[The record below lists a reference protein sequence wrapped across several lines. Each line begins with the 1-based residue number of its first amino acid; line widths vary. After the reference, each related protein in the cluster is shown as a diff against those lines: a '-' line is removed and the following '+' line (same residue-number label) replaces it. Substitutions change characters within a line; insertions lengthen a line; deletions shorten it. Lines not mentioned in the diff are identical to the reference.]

1 MMKNFFLVC
10 IAIYSIACNTIT
22 AQTNR
27 NINRA
32 QQTLDSIYKYYGIK
46 NSQLLREHYP
56 FKDDYKA
63 DYLGGGEN
71 SNKANPYAYL
81 WPFSGS
87 LSASV
92 AVYENTKGKQTL
104 KDINSKVLIGLAEY
118 FDKREP
124 VGYASYVN
132 SAPQSDRFY
141 DDNVWLG
148 IDFTDLYLLTK
159 DKKYLEKALE
169 IWAFVESGMD
179 DKLGGGIY
187 WCEQRK
193 ESKNTCSNAP
203 SVVYLAKLYEA
214 TKDKKYLSQAQ
225 DLYKWTQQNLIDW
238 TDYVYFD
245 NVNLKGEVDKR
256 KYAYNTGQMIQAGA
270 LLYKL
275 TKNKQYLTDAQNAAK
290 GGFNH
295 FFYDGKDK
303 ESGASIKILRTSN
316 NWFIAV
322 MMRGF
327 VELYQI
333 DKNKIYVDAFQKN
346 LDHAW
351 KHMRE
356 SNGLF
361 NKDWSGI
368 KQENSKWV
376 LDQFAIVEMYSK
388 MAHIK

>member
-1 MMKNFFLVC
+1 MNLVIFIVFTNFL
-10 IAIYSIACNTIT
+10 Y
-22 AQTNR
+22 AQTNK
-27 NINRA
+27 NISRA
-32 QQTLDSIYKYYGIK
+32 QETLDSIYKYYSIHD
-46 NSQLLREHYP
+46 SQLLREHYP
-56 FKDDYKA
+56 YKDDYKA

-81 WPFSGS
+81 WPYSGS
-87 LSASV
+87 LSATV
-92 AVYENTKGKQTL
+92 ALYENTKSKQVL
-104 KDINSKVLIGLAEY
+104 KNIDTKVLVGLAEY
-118 FDKREP
+118 FDTRKP

-159 DKKYLEKALE
+159 EKQYLDKALE

-179 DKLGGGIY
+179 KKLGGGIY
-187 WCEQRK
+187 WCEQRQ

-214 TKDKKYLSQAQ
+214 TKENKYLSQAE

-238 TDYVYFD
+238 TDHVYFD
-245 NVNLKGEVDKR
+245 NINLKGEVDKR

-275 TKNKQYLTDAQNAAK
+275 TRNKQYLTDAQNAAK

-295 FFYDGKDK
+295 FFYDEKDK
-303 ESGASIKILRTSN
+303 DSGKSLKILQTSN

-322 MMRGF
+322 MMRGY
-327 VELYQI
+327 VELYHV
-333 DKNKIYVDAFQKN
+333 DKNKLYIDAFQKN

-361 NKDWSGI
+361 NKDWSGS
-368 KQENSKWV
+368 KQEKSKWV

-388 MAHIK
+388 MAQVK

>member
-1 MMKNFFLVC
+1 MKSILMNLVIFIVFTNFL
-10 IAIYSIACNTIT
+10 Y
-22 AQTNR
+22 AQTNK
-27 NINRA
+27 NISRA
-32 QQTLDSIYKYYGIK
+32 QETLDSIYKYYSIHD
-46 NSQLLREHYP
+46 SQLLREHYP
-56 FKDDYKA
+56 YKDDYKA

-81 WPFSGS
+81 WPYSGS
-87 LSASV
+87 LSATV
-92 AVYENTKGKQTL
+92 ALYENTKSKQVL
-104 KDINSKVLIGLAEY
+104 KNIDTKVLVGLAEY
-118 FDKREP
+118 FDTRKP

-132 SAPQSDRFY
+132 STPQSDRFY

-159 DKKYLEKALE
+159 EKQYLDKALE

-179 DKLGGGIY
+179 EKLGGGIY
-187 WCEQRK
+187 WCEQRQ

-214 TKDKKYLSQAQ
+214 TKENKYLSQAE

-238 TDYVYFD
+238 TDHVYFD
-245 NVNLKGEVDKR
+245 NINLKGEVDKR

-275 TKNKQYLTDAQNAAK
+275 TRNKQYLTDAQNAAK

-295 FFYDGKDK
+295 FFYDEKDK
-303 ESGASIKILRTSN
+303 DSGKSLKILQTSN

-322 MMRGF
+322 MMRGY
-327 VELYQI
+327 VELYHV
-333 DKNKIYVDAFQKN
+333 DKNKLYIDAFQKN

-361 NKDWSGI
+361 NKDWSGS
-368 KQENSKWV
+368 KQEKSKWV

-388 MAHIK
+388 MAQVK

>member
-1 MMKNFFLVC
+1 MKSILTNLVIFIVFTNC
-10 IAIYSIACNTIT
+10 VY
-22 AQTNR
+22 AQTNK
-27 NINRA
+27 NIRRA
-32 QQTLDSIYKYYGIK
+32 QETLDSIYKYYSIHD
-46 NSQLLREHYP
+46 SQLLREHYP
-56 FKDDYKA
+56 YKDDYKA

-71 SNKANPYAYL
+71 SNKVNPYAYL
-81 WPFSGS
+81 WPYSGS
-87 LSASV
+87 LSATV
-92 AVYENTKGKQTL
+92 ALYENTKSKQVL
-104 KDINSKVLIGLAEY
+104 KNIDTKVLIGLAEY
-118 FDKREP
+118 FDTRKP

-159 DKKYLEKALE
+159 EKKYLDKALE

-179 DKLGGGIY
+179 EKLGDGIY

-214 TKDKKYLSQAQ
+214 TKENKYLSQAE

-238 TDYVYFD
+238 TDHVYFD
-245 NVNLKGEVDKR
+245 NINLKGEVDKR

-275 TKNKQYLTDAQNAAK
+275 TKNKQYLTDAQNAAN

-295 FFYDGKDK
+295 FFYEEKDK
-303 ESGASIKILRTSN
+303 DSGKSLKILQTSN

-322 MMRGF
+322 MMRGY
-327 VELYQI
+327 VELYHV
-333 DKNKIYVDAFQKN
+333 DKNKLYLDAFQKN

-361 NKDWSGI
+361 NKDWSGT
-368 KQENSKWV
+368 KQEKSKWV

-388 MAHIK
+388 MAQIK